1 MVYLLK
7 IISTRWLI
15 YRIQIDDKSQQYDWQ
30 FLYISYKIFR
40 NNNDIFAFAEAI
52 INETI

>member
-15 YRIQIDDKSQQYDWQ
+15 YWIQIDDKSQLHDWQ
-30 FLYISYKIFR
+30 FLYISYKIFHD
-40 NNNDIFAFAEAI
+40 NNDIFAFVEAI